1 MRNAKCLQFHQ
12 SYRPRVH
19 LAHQAPLD
27 AIVALLALLALPDA
41 MAIAV
46 FLIHR
51 DPLVLQDHQGPR
63 SKMLL
68 QMVTNRSRIFTH
80 QRQRLPL
87 RRACVTTTPTAVSTT
102 PTEVTIVV
110 STRAT
115 IASTALGL
123 PRGISRVPDRMVEVA
138 YVVAH
143 PMMAE

>member
-1 MRNAKCLQFHQ
+1 M
-12 SYRPRVH
+12 
-19 LAHQAPLD
+19 
-27 AIVALLALLALPDA
+27 AIVALLALPGARVDVAHLLDKDPLDARAIVALQALLALPDA

-80 QRQRLPL
+80 QRQRLRL
-87 RRACVTTTPTAVSTT
+87 RRACVTTPTAASTT

-110 STRAT
+110 S
-115 IASTALGL
+115 GEYW
-123 PRGISRVPDRMVEVA
+123 P
-138 YVVAH
+138 
-143 PMMAE
+143 